1 MSEITPFDP
10 TKLTPEQQ
18 DIALKIGDAATKA
31 GLNPDLLIPWA
42 FHESSLNPKALGPEI
57 KEGMHKGDRAGG
69 LFQYMTKTANS
80 VGLDDRFDADK
91 NIDSTM
97 QLIKQYVANPSIGSD
112 PKKMLA
118 AWVAGP
124 GSKFVKSGNLDD
136 LNDGELD
143 YLIGMGK
150 RVGGELPVLLHPSV
164 VDSSAPIDSK
174 PPVAKDIG
182 GDETTSETPPEMM
195 PPPFQ
200 HVTTQEGAITAGL
213 GASAG
218 FALDMPAEL
227 TRLGKYGIDLL
238 RNPNSP
244 ASLQR
249 YSNTQLGDRH
259 TNIPLKELEKLTG
272 QRAANQSEVQDI
284 IKTIKGGQPTYADKV
299 TVQRGYGPT
308 ARQVD
313 IPVVNGQYI
322 ENGIAKTAPLTGSTS
337 PIDISK
343 YEIKPGVYGYG
354 QRGAQAAL
362 PVLQGLGRATGMGAT
377 GALTAV
383 QAQDALKRLQSGDK
397 TGAGVSAVGSGG
409 SGLSTLGLMAR
420 MPKTG
425 ALGATLSA
433 GSMGANFAR
442 DFYKATPEEREAMME
457 KLKGL
462 PSALFSPTEESS
474 APPQEFSV
482 SDSLADFRRRY
493 TPPSKRTTAE

>member
-10 TKLTPEQQ
+10 TKLTPDQQ

-69 LFQYMTKTANS
+69 LFQFMTKTANS
-80 VGLDDRFDADK
+80 IGLDDRFDADK
-91 NIDSTM
+91 NIDSAVK
-97 QLIKQYVANPSIGSD
+97 LIKQYVDNPSIGTD

-124 GSKFVKSGNLDD
+124 GSKFVKTGNLDD

-143 YLIGMGK
+143 YLIGMNQ
-150 RVGGELPVLLHPSV
+150 RVGGKLPSVLHPSA
-164 VDSSAPIDSK
+164 VDSN

-182 GDETTSETPPEMM
+182 GDETTSETPPNMM
-195 PPPFQ
+195 PAPFQ
-200 HVTTQEGAITAGL
+200 HVTTQEGAVTAGL

-397 TGAGVSAVGSGG
+397 TGAGVSAVGSAG

-425 ALGATLSA
+425 ATGAALSA
-433 GSMGANFAR
+433 GSMAANLAR
-442 DFYKATPEEREAMME
+442 DFYKATPEERDAMME
-457 KLKGL
+457 KLKNL
-462 PSALFSPTEESS
+462 PSALFSPTEEPSTQS
-474 APPQEFSV
+474 QEPSI

-493 TPPSKRTTAE
+493 TPPSKRTQ